1 MENIKNLPP
10 MERPREKLQFNGS
23 ASLSDQ
29 ELLAILLGSGTPQV
43 PVNSIC
49 EHLLEQHDLKSI
61 AGMDMETLCKFK
73 GIGPAKAT
81 TLLAAAEFSLR
92 VQSTAH
98 KLPDQQACYE
108 YLKPLLAEATQLQ
121 YILLLISSGRELLA
135 FSEAGSVLPDIIW
148 ITSLAMKAGAKY
160 VMLGRNGWPAF
171 SNTEAKFLKEL
182 EAAAVS
188 LGMHCE
194 GMMAVGLERFKM
206 I

>member
-1 MENIKNLPP
+1 MERIKNLPP
-10 MERPREKLQFNGS
+10 TERPREKLQFDG
-23 ASLSDQ
+23 ASSLTDQ

-49 EHLLEQHDLKSI
+49 GNLLEKHNLKSI
-61 AGMDMETLCKFK
+61 AGMDIEMLCRFK

-81 TLLAAAEFSLR
+81 TLLAAAEFSRR
-92 VQSTAH
+92 VRSTAQ
-98 KLPDQQACYE
+98 KLSSQQACYE

-135 FSEAGSVLPDIIW
+135 FSEAGSVLPDVSW
-148 ITSLAMKAGAKY
+148 VTGLAMKAGAKY
-160 VMLGRNGWPAF
+160 IMLGRNGWPAF
-171 SNTEAKFLKEL
+171 SKAEARFLREL
-182 EAAAVS
+182 QSGAVS

-194 GMMAVGLERFKM
+194 GLMSVGPKSCRM

>member
-1 MENIKNLPP
+1 MDNIKNLPP
-10 MERPREKLQFNGS
+10 MERPREKLQFRG
-23 ASLSDQ
+23 ATALSDQ

-43 PVNSIC
+43 PLNNIC
-49 EHLLEQHDLKSI
+49 GNLLKEHDMKSI
-61 AGMDMETLCKFK
+61 AGMDMETLCAFK

-81 TLLAAAEFSLR
+81 TLMAAAEFSRR
-92 VQSTAH
+92 VRNTAH
-98 KLPDQQACYE
+98 KLSDQQACYE
-108 YLKPLLAEATQLQ
+108 FLKTLLTEATQLQ
-121 YILLLISSGRELLA
+121 YILLLISAGRELLA
-135 FSEAGSVLPDIIW
+135 FSEAGSVLPDIAW
-148 ITSLAMKAGAKY
+148 ITGLAMQTGAKY

-194 GMMAVGLERFKM
+194 GLMAVGPERFKM